1 MKAKWN
7 SLISK
12 HPESTADVH
21 SSKSE
26 RDNNNSDMQDSE
38 RNEIP
43 QALPRLPKK
52 TVRHTEVLSRSLLG
66 ELVVT
71 PSSRNLILADD
82 FESDDGD
89 DINEDTNGTSAK
101 DVDAVMEQR
110 QFTISK
116 KKNRVSR

>member
-38 RNEIP
+38 RNEVP

-89 DINEDTNGTSAK
+89 DINTNGTSAK

>member
-38 RNEIP
+38 RNEVP

-52 TVRHTEVLSRSLLG
+52 TVRHTEVLSSSLLG

-82 FESDDGD
+82 CRDGAEA
-89 DINEDTNGTSAK
+89 IYHFKEEK
-101 DVDAVMEQR
+101 
-110 QFTISK
+110 
-116 KKNRVSR
+116 